1 MPKLDTLKYYITEE
15 DPFGP
20 IDSALIKDYEVL
32 DLLFQSQSR
41 VYRSFQSRPSIIMGR
56 RGAGKTSYLKSVYF
70 QDEYKYIVEIPTP
83 KIIQYISDTIQNVR
97 KENLYVEIMSEL
109 WEKTLLTCV
118 FVELCKLDLPS
129 STKLDIINDYLKRID
144 IQKNASIN
152 AVLLRLHI
160 MYREIL
166 MHHPQNGISEILKKI
181 DMASFEEAKVAAI
194 EYLVADKAKYVI
206 LMDSIEEFRTGDES
220 IEHAIKGLLKL
231 AGKMNVPKD
240 VIDIRLC
247 LTTELKPIIYR
258 VSSNTNKDLAR
269 KAELEWGTADLVMIG
284 AQRLMY
290 FLGLYYP
297 DLISGRSP
305 FDRLNRASAFDLFKK
320 VLPEK
325 ITNQNDVEEVAISY
339 ILRHTQLLPRHF
351 LMLLNSIFRRSFA
364 RQEENPFPVTREDIL
379 YGVRQVEESIVEEIF
394 STFNVLH
401 PDAKE
406 ICKRCLPQ
414 LKKTFKLGGLQR
426 EFTRH
431 GKTVFVDGEFTDFYR
446 MLVEIGI
453 IGRVKDETDLYIM
466 CQFRYAIGHE
476 LNLGYDDDLC
486 VHPLFSGIYGRGN
499 DEDQRAVYPV
509 GNSLDDN

>member
-1 MPKLDTLKYYITEE
+1 MSRLDSLKFYVTKEQ
-15 DPFGP
+15 PFGP
-20 IDSALIKDYEVL
+20 IDSTQIEDYEVL
-32 DLLFQSQSR
+32 DLLFQRQSR
-41 VYRSFQSRPSIIMGR
+41 VYKSFQSRPSIIMGR

-70 QDEYKYIVEIPTP
+70 QGEYKFYVEIPTP

-118 FVELCKLDLPS
+118 FVELCKLDLPTS
-129 STKLDIINDYLKRID
+129 NKLDVINEYLKRLD

-152 AVLLRLHI
+152 AVLLRLDI
-160 MYREIL
+160 MYRETMI
-166 MHHPQNGISEILKKI
+166 HHPQNGISEILKKI
-181 DMASFEEAKVAAI
+181 DLANFEGAKVSAI
-194 EYLVADKAKYVI
+194 ECLKADKAKYVI
-206 LMDSIEEFRTGDES
+206 LMDSVEEFRIGDES

-231 AGKMNVPKD
+231 AGKMNAPKD

-258 VSSNTNKDLAR
+258 VSSNSNKDLAR
-269 KAELEWGTADLVMIG
+269 KDELEWGTADLVLIG

-297 DLISGRSP
+297 DMIRGKSP
-305 FDRLNRASAFDLFKK
+305 FDRLNRAGAFELFKK

-339 ILRHTQLLPRHF
+339 ILRHTQLLPRHL
-351 LMLLNSIFRRSFA
+351 LMLLNSIFQRSFA
-364 RQEENPFPVTREDIL
+364 RQEGDLFPVTREDVL

-394 STFNVLH
+394 STFNILH

-414 LKKTFKLGGLQR
+414 LKKTFKLGGLHRVFNQ
-426 EFTRH
+426 H
-431 GKTVFVDGEFTDFYR
+431 GKTVFVGGEFTDFYR
-446 MLVEIGI
+446 MLVEIGV
-453 IGRVKDETDLYIM
+453 IGRVSDVSDLYITA
-466 CQFRYAIGHE
+466 QFRYAIGHE
-476 LNLGYDDDLC
+476 LNLSYDDDLC
-486 VHPLFSGIYGRGN
+486 VHPLFSGIYGGVN
-499 DEDQRAVYPV
+499 NEDQRPVYPE
-509 GNSLDDN
+509 GNSLEDN